1 MSSDNEKILDEKES
15 QLLTAMGLAE
25 ETPMGEALQNYVAK
39 AGHDKPADEKTASK
53 EDIIEALKTVSDPE
67 IDINVYDMGLILSYN
82 YNKVTSI
89 RRSVTSITDLLSTT
103 PLEGKPV
110 DYVYA
115 WRNAGLD
122 ENGEPMVYNRAGE
135 KFSWMNMSDYL
146 TLDDVDFVGRSTPPV
161 FGSWNNKLSWNG
173 FTLDFMFTYKFGH
186 KIRKPYT
193 ARTFNSRDEMV
204 HKSLADRWQQ
214 PGDEMHTWIPR
225 VSDSAYESSQRMM
238 VTIYSDK
245 LLDDGAI
252 IRLRS
257 LNLGYNFATLLK
269 NNTFVKDL
277 NLKFTAEN
285 LFYWSKSGYDTD
297 HILSTYSET
306 NLDFPE
312 ARRYTFSLS
321 LSF

>member
-1 MSSDNEKILDEKES
+1 
-15 QLLTAMGLAE
+15 
-25 ETPMGEALQNYVAK
+25 
-39 AGHDKPADEKTASK
+39 
-53 EDIIEALKTVSDPE
+53 
-67 IDINVYDMGLILSYN
+67 
-82 YNKVTSI
+82 
-89 RRSVTSITDLLSTT
+89 
-103 PLEGKPV
+103 
-110 DYVYA
+110 
-115 WRNAGLD
+115 
-122 ENGEPMVYNRAGE
+122 
-135 KFSWMNMSDYL
+135 
-146 TLDDVDFVGRSTPPV
+146 
-161 FGSWNNKLSWNG
+161 
-173 FTLDFMFTYKFGH
+173 MFTYKFGH

-238 VTIYSDK
+238 ATIYSDK